1 LRRNPSHSIRHID
14 TAHHIMNTP
23 IAQAV
28 NPFAGW
34 HPIASTPEEMEAA
47 HRATERSLREHPYY
61 LARFGERGRL
71 FGGSDGGWLVSLCRG
86 EPEFVER
93 QVLWLGHVLASRG
106 MPRRLLQRHL
116 EILHDELLRT
126 LPPNGYPALLGAAER
141 LRAAQ
146 EPHLPEADAR
156 ALAAGFDAAADPEW
170 VARLPDMGRI
180 LAAAV
185 ADEAA
190 GIAGAATSVE
200 EWAAD
205 GRRFPERWVGAVG
218 RTLAS
223 ARETVHIRRL
233 P

>member
-1 LRRNPSHSIRHID
+1 
-14 TAHHIMNTP
+14 MNAP
-23 IAQAV
+23 VAQAV

-71 FGGSDGGWLVSLCRG
+71 FGGSDGGWLLSLCRG
-86 EPEFVER
+86 EAEFVER

-106 MPRRLLQRHL
+106 MPRWLLRRHL
-116 EILHDELLRT
+116 EVLHEELVRAV
-126 LPPNGYPALLGAAER
+126 PASRCAALLGAAEM
-141 LRAAQ
+141 LRTLQQ
-146 EPHLPEADAR
+146 EHLPEEDAR
-156 ALAAGFDAAADPEW
+156 ALAAAFDDAADPEW
-170 VARLPDMGRI
+170 VARLPGMGRI
-180 LAAAV
+180 LAAAA

-190 GIAGAATSVE
+190 GIARAAASVE

-205 GRRFPERWVGAVG
+205 GRRFPERWVRAVG

-223 ARETVHIRRL
+223 ARETVRIRRL
-233 P
+233 R

>member
-1 LRRNPSHSIRHID
+1 
-14 TAHHIMNTP
+14 MNAP

-34 HPIASTPEEMEAA
+34 HPIASLPEEMEAA
-47 HRATERSLREHPYY
+47 HRAAERSLREHPYY

-71 FGGSDGGWLVSLCRG
+71 FGASDGGWLVSLCRG

-93 QVLWLGHVLASRG
+93 QVLWLGHVLAARG
-106 MPRRLLQRHL
+106 MPRWLLQRHL
-116 EILHDELLRT
+116 EILHDELVRA
-126 LPPNGYPALLGAAER
+126 LPVNGYPALLGAAEV
-141 LRAAQ
+141 LRTVQ
-146 EPHLPEADAR
+146 QRHLPEADAR
-156 ALAAGFDAAADPEW
+156 ALAGGFAAAADPEW

-190 GIAGAATSVE
+190 GIARAAASVQ

-205 GRRFPERWVGAVG
+205 DRLFPERWIRAVG

-223 ARETVHIRRL
+223 ARETVRIRRL
-233 P
+233 R